1 MFGSA
6 LFSLSLVVRERDCSV
21 DLSPFIS
28 VQHYSCYLLFLFSEV
43 QDRLFLLVIFL
54 FVVFFLIVLLLV
66 ILLLLLLL
74 LILLVGLWVL
84 KRESRK

>member
-1 MFGSA
+1 MIVV
-6 LFSLSLVVRERDCSV
+6 LTSL
-21 DLSPFIS
+21 FIS
-28 VQHYSCYLLFLFSEV
+28 VQHYSCYLLLLLSEV

-54 FVVFFLIVLLLV
+54 FVVFFLIVLFLV